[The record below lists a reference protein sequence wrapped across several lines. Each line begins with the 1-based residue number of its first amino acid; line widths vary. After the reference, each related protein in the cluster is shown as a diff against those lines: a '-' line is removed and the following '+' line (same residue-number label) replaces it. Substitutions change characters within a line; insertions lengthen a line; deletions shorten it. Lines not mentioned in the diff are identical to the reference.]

1 MVLKGRLAEM
11 MAQVSPTLYRKYITL
26 DGKGTPVLYVKMKKA
41 MYGRLKSAL
50 LFYRLLV
57 SDLSNNGFVLNP
69 YDPCVANKMIDGQQM
84 TVIWHVDNLK
94 VSHKDLKQVDKFG
107 DWLEDTYG
115 KKVTRH
121 SGKIHDY
128 LRMIFDYSHD
138 GKVIINQIEY
148 IKQILDEFPEEIK
161 RTRATTAADYLFT
174 IRDESESRPLPEEQ
188 AVSFHH
194 AVAQLNTSGRSIPC
208 DSSEET

>member
-1 MVLKGRLAEM
+1 ME
-11 MAQVSPTLYRKYITL
+11 
-26 DGKGTPVLYVKMKKA
+26 KA
-41 MYGRLKSAL
+41 MYGLLKSAL

-57 SDLSNNGFVLNP
+57 GNLSNNGFVLNP
-69 YDPCVANKMIDGQQM
+69 YDPCVANKVIDGQQM

-107 DWLEDTYG
+107 DWLEETYG

-121 SGKIHDY
+121 SGKIHNY
-128 LRMIFDYSHD
+128 LGMIFDYSHD

-148 IKQILDEFPEEIK
+148 IKQILDKFPEEIK
-161 RTRATTAADYLFT
+161 RTRATPAADYLFT
-174 IRDESESRPLPEEQ
+174 IRDKSESRPLPEEQ

-194 AVAQLNTSGRSIPC
+194 AVAQLNYLACGTRRDIHPGVAFLV
-208 DSSEET
+208 T